1 MSTAI
6 QHMPS
11 ITATEEI
18 RKQFPALDRLHN
30 GHKVAY
36 FDGAGGTQTPR
47 VVVDAVADYLLNHNA
62 NTHWEYPTSHETD
75 AIIESARHAFA
86 DFLNASANEIVF
98 GPNTTTMIYHLSRA
112 LGRTLGPGDEIVI
125 TELEH
130 HANVAPWQ
138 ALVVE
143 RGVTLNVAQMDPETG
158 QFDWNDFER
167 LVSRKTKV
175 VAFGAGCNALGT
187 VNDYHRA
194 VQLAHSV
201 GALVLVDAVHYAP
214 YFLCDVKEMNCDFL
228 TCSAYKFYG
237 PHVSVFYGKKD
248 LLESIDF
255 PKLEPA
261 PNTAPERVEMGT
273 QIHEGIAGA
282 AAAVDFYA
290 SLASSTGVSPVSA
303 NSRDAPAAGGTGV
316 SPVRAHA
323 QDAPATTRR
332 DSLQSAFS
340 GLQAHSSSLVKRLWE
355 DLSHIKGVRL
365 YGPPPDVERTPT
377 VSFVVDG
384 VSSTDVARRLAERG
398 LFASHGDFYA
408 ATVIKRLGL
417 APEGLVRVGCACYT
431 NDEEI
436 ERLILTVRD
445 IALGS

>member
-1 MSTAI
+1 MNAATQHTESTI
-6 QHMPS
+6 S
-11 ITATEEI
+11 TEEI
-18 RKQFPALDRLHN
+18 RQHFPALERVHN
-30 GHKVAY
+30 GFPVAY

-62 NTHWEYPTSHETD
+62 NTHWEYPSSHETD

-86 DFLNASANEIVF
+86 DFLNASANEVVF

-138 ALVVE
+138 ALEIE
-143 RGVTLNVAQMDPETG
+143 RGVRLNICQMDPESG
-158 QFDWNDFER
+158 QLDWNDFER
-167 LVSRKTKV
+167 LVTTRTKV
-175 VAFGAGCNALGT
+175 VSFGAGCNALGT
-187 VNDYHRA
+187 VNDYRRA
-194 VQLAHSV
+194 VELAHSV
-201 GALVLVDAVHYAP
+201 GALALVDAVHYAP
-214 YFLCDVKEMNCDFL
+214 YFLCDVKETNCDFL

-273 QIHEGIAGA
+273 QNHEGIAGA
-282 AAAVDFYA
+282 AATVDFYA
-290 SLASSTGVSPVSA
+290 SLVAK
-303 NSRDAPAAGGTGV
+303 GGTDFSLWNKADDDERGNTD
-316 SPVRAHA
+316 SSLCHS
-323 QDAPATTRR
+323 RR
-332 DSLQSAFS
+332 ELLQSAFA
-340 GLQAHSSSLVKRLWE
+340 GLRTHSSAQVKHLWE
-355 DLSHIKGVRL
+355 ELASIKGVRL
-365 YGPPPDVERTPT
+365 YGPPPEVARTPT
-377 VSFVVDG
+377 VSFVVKD
-384 VSSTDVARRLAERG
+384 VASTEVARRLAERG

-408 ATVIKRLGL
+408 QTVIERLGL

-431 NDEEI
+431 SDGEI
-436 ERLILTVRD
+436 ERLIEAVGE
-445 IALGS
+445 IAIA